1 MTRPATRILATRIL
15 ASVALAPLIAVSAAS
30 AKAQSAPDLLPLTK
44 PLVARGNEPFWS
56 LTLTPEGSTY
66 TDMEGV
72 TLTAPYT
79 APTEDAGSLLFDT
92 AAGPLRLTETLC
104 RDSMSGMPYPFT
116 AALTRDGTDLHGCAG
131 DPARL
136 LMGDWVVTA
145 LAGTALPKGADVTM
159 TFDAGRIAGLS
170 ACNRYSGSYTLSGE
184 GLAFGAIAGTRM
196 ACPPPLM
203 ETEAAVLAALARVS
217 QFDIAPDGSLLL
229 KADEATPLFTAT
241 R

>member
-1 MTRPATRILATRIL
+1 MTNRSAFA
-15 ASVALAPLIAVSAAS
+15 VALLLCPLPPAVM
-30 AKAQSAPDLLPLTK
+30 AQDVDDLLPFT
-44 PLVARGNEPFWS
+44 ARGNEPFWS
-56 LTLTPEGSTY
+56 LTLTSNSSSY

-72 TLTAPYT
+72 TLDAPFT
-79 APTEDAGSLLFDT
+79 DPTPQNGSLIFPT

-116 AALTRDGTDLHGCAG
+116 VTLTRDGIDLPGCAG

-136 LMGDWVVTA
+136 LAGDWTVTT
-145 LAGTALPKGADVTM
+145 LEDTALPKGADVTL
-159 TFDAGRIAGLS
+159 TFEAGRISGLA
-170 ACNRYSGSYTLSGE
+170 ACNRYSGNYTLTGE
-184 GLAFGAIAGTRM
+184 GLSFGPMVGTRM

-203 ETEAAVLAALARVS
+203 QTEAAVFAAFARIS

-229 KADEATPLFTAT
+229 KADESTPLFTAI

>member
-1 MTRPATRILATRIL
+1 MIRNAPRFLAPFMI
-15 ASVALAPLIAVSAAS
+15 APLIAVSAPS
-30 AKAQSAPDLLPLTK
+30 AEAQSAPGLLPLTE
-44 PLVARGNEPFWS
+44 PLVIRGNEPFWS

-66 TDMEGV
+66 TDMEGL

-79 APTEDAGSLLFDT
+79 APTEDAGGLLFAT

-104 RDSMSGMPYPFT
+104 RDSMSGMPSPFT
-116 AALTRDGTDLHGCAG
+116 ATLTRAGADLSGCAG

-145 LAGTALPKGADVTM
+145 LAGAALPKGADVTI
-159 TFDAGRIAGLS
+159 TFDTGRVAGLS
-170 ACNRYSGSYTLSGE
+170 ACNRYSGNYNLTGE
-184 GLAFGAIAGTRM
+184 GLSFGPIAGTRM

-203 ETEAAVLAALARVS
+203 ETEAVVLAAFARVT
-217 QFDIAPDGSLLL
+217 QFDITPDGSLLL
-229 KADEATPLFTAT
+229 KADETTPLFTAT